1 MTRVPAFLQRLAP
14 LVERVNGLSL
24 RERVLVFGAG
34 VALVIVAWQVLLMD
48 PLSARLKSAEQR
60 LSETSGRTELL
71 AAGGMQGDP
80 RLAGLARQRALRERL
95 AALDAQLQGASG
107 GYVPPQKMVELL
119 QQLLASQRALK
130 LVRLRNLPVE
140 SLLPAVGNAAA
151 PGPATLAASGVAP
164 DPAATPAASGPF
176 IHPVEVVVEG
186 DYLAI
191 VAYLRVLEKLPWRVQ
206 WRRLDL
212 EVGEYPQNRVRIE
225 IGTVSLAREWLI
237 V

>member
-1 MTRVPAFLQRLAP
+1 MTRTSAWFARLAP
-14 LVERVNGLSL
+14 LAERINGLSL

-34 VALVIVAWQVLLMD
+34 VALVVVAWQVMLMD
-48 PLSARLKSAEQR
+48 PLSVRLKSAEQR

-71 AAGGMQGDP
+71 ATAGAQGDP

-119 QQLLASQRALK
+119 QQLLSSQRALK

-140 SLLPAVGNAAA
+140 TLLPAAGSADAAA
-151 PGPATLAASGVAP
+151 AATPTA
-164 DPAATPAASGPF
+164 PAAPAASGPF

-191 VAYLRVLEKLPWRVQ
+191 VAYLRALEKLPWRVQ

-212 EVGEYPQNRVRIE
+212 EVGEYPLNRVRIE
-225 IGTVSLAREWLI
+225 IGTVSLTREWLI

>member
-1 MTRVPAFLQRLAP
+1 MKGIAGLLARLAP
-14 LVERVNGLSL
+14 LAERINGMSL

-34 VALVIVAWQVLLMD
+34 VALVVVGWQALLMD

-60 LSETSGRTELL
+60 LTETSGRTELL
-71 AAGGMQGDP
+71 ATASAQGDP

-95 AALDAQLQGASG
+95 AALEAQLQGASG

-119 QQLLASQRALK
+119 QQLLANQRALK

-140 SLLPAVGNAAA
+140 TLLPAAGSAEAGAAA
-151 PGPATLAASGVAP
+151 PAAAAAPAS
-164 DPAATPAASGPF
+164 SGPF

-191 VAYLRVLEKLPWRVQ
+191 VAYLRALEKLPWRVQ

-212 EVGEYPQNRVRIE
+212 EVGEYPLNRVRIE
-225 IGTVSLAREWLI
+225 IGTVSLTREWLI

>member
-1 MTRVPAFLQRLAP
+1 MTRLPGLFARLAP
-14 LVERVNGLSL
+14 LAERINGLSL

-34 VALVIVAWQVLLMD
+34 VALVVVAWQVLLMD

-71 AAGGMQGDP
+71 ATAGAQGDP

-119 QQLLASQRALK
+119 QQLLSSQRALK

-140 SLLPAVGNAAA
+140 ALLPAAGSAEAGA
-151 PGPATLAASGVAP
+151 GGAVAP
-164 DPAATPAASGPF
+164 APAVAAASGPF

-191 VAYLRVLEKLPWRVQ
+191 VAYLRALEKLPWRVQ

-212 EVGEYPQNRVRIE
+212 EVGEYPLNRVRIE
-225 IGTVSLAREWLI
+225 IGTVSLTREWLI